1 MLADCSNSACG
12 CRDVPVGARS
22 DDVDSDQAGYSLAF
36 ARNMVPARMG
46 PYSSSLPPIYQRFSA
61 HYLALGGP
69 GRGVDRLH
77 GDWGDRSLMVGQFP
91 TYAAVAQFWWSPE
104 YRAAAALRAGAVDVD
119 VCRLAGRVPPP
130 EHSQVLVMAFRPGEP
145 RLLIPRWLICAR
157 TWPTA
162 CASLRWIPQVS
173 RYSKAI
179 SRTWKVRVLSY
190 VDRAALEAHWAQIKV
205 ALDGRGELQAYAAPR
220 ASRG

>member
-1 MLADCSNSACG
+1 MNSAAEAT
-12 CRDVPVGARS
+12 PAEE
-22 DDVDSDQAGYSLAF
+22 AGYSLAF

-130 EHSQVLVMAFRPGEP
+130 EHSQVLVLAFRPGDQAADSA
-145 RLLIPRWLICAR
+145 LADLCANAAQGLCLAPLDPAGFEVLEGDLA
-157 TWPTA
+157 TWT
-162 CASLRWIPQVS
+162 
-173 RYSKAI
+173 
-179 SRTWKVRVLSY
+179 VRVLSY
-190 VDRAALEAHWAQIKV
+190 VDRAALEAHWAQIKA

-220 ASRG
+220 ARQG